1 MTPRSGMTLVE
12 VAVSLALLSTLFA
25 ASSWWIAEA
34 GRAQAEEPRL
44 ALERS
49 AEALLLDL
57 ERRLRE
63 GDEPDAS
70 GRVAVEDEQLRLLG
84 RGERWTAIEY
94 REHERAVAVDG
105 EVVLGNVV
113 EARFELD
120 EEVGE
125 LRVLVAGARGRAVER
140 TWRLP

>member
-34 GRAQAEEPRL
+34 GRAQAEEPAL
-44 ALERS
+44 AWERS

-57 ERRLRE
+57 DRRLRE

-70 GRVAVEDEQLRLLG
+70 GRVMVEGEELRILG

-94 REHERAVAVDG
+94 HEHERAVAVDDAIA
-105 EVVLGNVV
+105 LGDVA

-120 EEVGE
+120 EDVGE
-125 LRVLVAGARGRAVER
+125 LHVFVVGTRGRAIER
-140 TWRLP
+140 TWRLR